1 MFSALVVGD
10 LILDTLVLPKG
21 QTRLDTDN
29 HSAITTNLGG
39 SAANFATWL
48 ASLNAETHL
57 LARVGKGDAKSLTA
71 QLLERQ
77 VIAHLQEDRALPTG
91 RIVVLVEGENRT
103 FYTDRGANQNLQTG
117 VIPAEALGDLLYISG
132 YAVLDLGTEGTQR
145 LISIAKQNGMV
156 VMCDP
161 GSAGFI
167 ADYGVSYFLEAIAGI
182 DFLIPNQAEAQLLSG
197 KESFIDAA
205 EELHKLFSLVVITMA
220 ERGAYVR
227 NATTAEL
234 VAAQPTELVDPTGA
248 GDAFAAMFIR
258 TLLDGQSATVAAAEA
273 NLFAAQAIQ
282 LLGATPK

>member
-1 MFSALVVGD
+1 
-10 LILDTLVLPKG
+10 
-21 QTRLDTDN
+21 
-29 HSAITTNLGG
+29 
-39 SAANFATWL
+39 
-48 ASLNAETHL
+48 
-57 LARVGKGDAKSLTA
+57 
-71 QLLERQ
+71 
-77 VIAHLQEDRALPTG
+77 
-91 RIVVLVEGENRT
+91 
-103 FYTDRGANQNLQTG
+103 

-167 ADYGVSYFLEAIAGI
+167 SDYGVKYFLEAIAGI
-182 DFLIPNQAEAQLLSG
+182 DFLIPNLAEAQLLAD

-205 EELHKLFSLVVITMA
+205 EELHNSFSLVVITMA

-234 VAAQPTELVDPTGA
+234 VPAQPAELVDPTGA

-273 NLFAAQAIQ
+273 NLFAAQAIN
-282 LLGATPK
+282 LLGATPN

>member
-1 MFSALVVGD
+1 MTRALVVGD
-10 LILDTLVLPKG
+10 LILDTLVLPRGK
-21 QTRLDTDN
+21 TRLDTDN
-29 HSAITTNLGG
+29 HSSITTNLGG

-48 ASLNAETHL
+48 ASLNGETHL
-57 LARVGKGDAKSLTA
+57 LARVGKGDAKSLTS

-77 VIAHLQEDRALPTG
+77 VIAHLQEDRVLPTG

-145 LISIAKQNGMV
+145 LISIAKENGMV

-167 ADYGVSYFLEAIAGI
+167 SDYGVKYFLEAIAGI
-182 DFLIPNQAEAQLLSG
+182 DFLIPNLAEAQLLAG
-197 KESFIDAA
+197 KDGFIDAA
-205 EELHKLFSLVVITMA
+205 EELHKLLPLVVITMA

-234 VAAQPTELVDPTGA
+234 VPTEPAELVDPTGA

-258 TLLDGQSATVAAAEA
+258 TLLDGQNAADAAAQA
-273 NLFAAQAIQ
+273 NLFAAQAIK
-282 LLGATPK
+282 LFGATPN

>member
-1 MFSALVVGD
+1 
-10 LILDTLVLPKG
+10 
-21 QTRLDTDN
+21 
-29 HSAITTNLGG
+29 
-39 SAANFATWL
+39 
-48 ASLNAETHL
+48 
-57 LARVGKGDAKSLTA
+57 
-71 QLLERQ
+71 
-77 VIAHLQEDRALPTG
+77 
-91 RIVVLVEGENRT
+91 LVEGEKRT

-167 ADYGVSYFLEAIAGI
+167 ADYGVDYFLEAIAGI

-282 LLGATPK
+282 FLGATPK